1 MTTHNSWCPYWIKRR
16 IFMCHKQWKWGEII
30 SDLKCIKAGIEM
42 WSKNPTTSG
51 LAAQWIQQKA
61 YLTISDF
68 SSPTSL
74 PGWCKRCHFIWG
86 GGTPWT
92 SQSNMTIS
100 PTLQLLLL
108 GSVLHLGGTGMMGK
122 VLNDFSFLFW
132 QYLEHHTYNLR
143 WEEQCSS
150 PDQLNL
156 SLSMWI
162 LQCGLESDLK
172 WRQCCW
178 SHLHWWSWCLER
190 HQDLQKLDV
199 TIEMIA
205 ASPPLLPHK

>member
-100 PTLQLLLL
+100 PTLQVLLL

-122 VLNDFSFLFW
+122 VLNDFSPCSDNIWSITLTIYGERSGVVHLSSWICHWACEFSSVVQSQTWNGDSAAEVIYADDLGVWSVTKIF
-132 QYLEHHTYNLR
+132 ER
-143 WEEQCSS
+143 WMS
-150 PDQLNL
+150 P
-156 SLSMWI
+156 
-162 LQCGLESDLK
+162 LK
-172 WRQCCW
+172 W
-178 SHLHWWSWCLER
+178 
-190 HQDLQKLDV
+190 
-199 TIEMIA
+199 
-205 ASPPLLPHK
+205 